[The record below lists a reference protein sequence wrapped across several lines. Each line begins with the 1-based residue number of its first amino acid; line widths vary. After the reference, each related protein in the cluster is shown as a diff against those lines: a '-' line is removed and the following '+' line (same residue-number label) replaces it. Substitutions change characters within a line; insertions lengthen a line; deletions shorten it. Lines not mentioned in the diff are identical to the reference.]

1 MPDNKSGDGPPPSP
15 PAVIGGRVFV
25 YSFTMVLQCLDA
37 ASGKVPW
44 KEDVIASFSGKNIG
58 WQSATSPVE
67 DGGLVHVAGGGAGHS
82 MLAFSQGAGE
92 LAWKSGEGGITHATP
107 AVGTT
112 QGVSQV
118 IRFLQTGLASV
129 EAASGQPLWKF
140 PFPYRTCGG
149 VGFRSVGSC

>member
-92 LAWKSGEGGITHATP
+92 LAWKSGEGA
-107 AVGTT
+107 
-112 QGVSQV
+112 
-118 IRFLQTGLASV
+118 
-129 EAASGQPLWKF
+129 
-140 PFPYRTCGG
+140 GG
-149 VGFRSVGSC
+149 VGWQSATAH